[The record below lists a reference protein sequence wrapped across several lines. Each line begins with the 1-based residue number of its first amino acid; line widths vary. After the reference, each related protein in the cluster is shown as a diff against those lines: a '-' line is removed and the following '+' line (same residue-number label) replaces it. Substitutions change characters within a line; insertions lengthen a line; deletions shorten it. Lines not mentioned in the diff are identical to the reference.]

1 MIEENIVNI
10 KQEISQNCT
19 LVVVSKFRTNE
30 EILKV
35 YKTGHKLFA
44 ENRVQNLLER
54 YNDLP
59 KDIEWHLIGH
69 LQSNKVKF
77 IAPFI
82 HTIQSVDS
90 VKLLDLINKEAKSN
104 QRTIHCF
111 IQIHIAQEET
121 KFGFSYSES
130 EKLFNEIN
138 SLDLSHVNINGIMAM
153 ASNTDNQKQ
162 VKTEFIELVNWID
175 DLKQKNSYAAHNIK
189 HISIGMSG
197 DYKLAIACG
206 GNMVRIG
213 SAIFK

>member
-1 MIEENIVNI
+1 MIGENIVNI

-19 LVVVSKFRTNE
+19 LVVVSKFRSNE
-30 EILKV
+30 EILEV
-35 YKTGHKLFA
+35 YNAGHKIFA

-54 YNDLP
+54 HRDLP

-77 IAPFI
+77 ITPFI

-90 VKLLDLINKEAKSN
+90 VRLLEMINQAAKSN
-104 QRTIHCF
+104 ERTINCF

-121 KFGFSYSES
+121 KFGFSYPEA
-130 EKLFNEIN
+130 ENLFQELNEMKLT
-138 SLDLSHVNINGIMAM
+138 HVNVNGIMAM
-153 ASNTDNQKQ
+153 ASNTDNLIQIKS
-162 VKTEFIELVNWID
+162 EFIELVNWAHQI
-175 DLKQKNSYAAHNIK
+175 KKNNSFASANLK

-197 DYKLAIACG
+197 DYKLAIECG

>member
-1 MIEENIVNI
+1 MIGENIVNI

-19 LVVVSKFRTNE
+19 LVVVSKFRSTE
-30 EILKV
+30 EILEV
-35 YKTGHKLFA
+35 YNAGHKIFA

-54 YNDLP
+54 YNELP

-90 VKLLDLINKEAKSN
+90 IRLLELINKEAKQN
-104 QRTIHCF
+104 NRTINCF

-121 KFGFSYSES
+121 KFGFSYTEA
-130 EKLFNEIN
+130 ENLFKVLPNLELTN
-138 SLDLSHVNINGIMAM
+138 VNINGIMAM
-153 ASNTDNQKQ
+153 ASNTDVQAQ
-162 VKTEFIELVNWID
+162 VKSEFTELVNWINS
-175 DLKQKNSYAAHNIK
+175 LKTINSFIDNNIK

-197 DYKLAIACG
+197 DYKLAIECG
-206 GNMVRIG
+206 GNMMRIG